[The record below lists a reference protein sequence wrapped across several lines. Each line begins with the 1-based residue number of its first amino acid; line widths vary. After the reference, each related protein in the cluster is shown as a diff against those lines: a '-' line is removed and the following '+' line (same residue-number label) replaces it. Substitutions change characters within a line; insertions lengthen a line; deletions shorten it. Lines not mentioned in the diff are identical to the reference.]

1 MGVIQ
6 RRNGGPL
13 FIAEGDLVTERA
25 LNAGCEPVAVLC
37 SEKGARRL
45 AEFAPDY
52 ERYSF
57 FATEELRRN
66 VTGLGV
72 PLEVISLFKRPEPC
86 NADELLQRFRFGVF
100 ADNVDNPVNVG
111 SIARNMA
118 AMGWDALFLDNN
130 SADPLARRALRV
142 SMGNAFHVP
151 HARVADTAEF
161 IRAAAADGVTTIAL
175 TPASDAMPMR
185 DVRLIGQRRLLVL
198 GSERDGLSD
207 DVLGACTLRV
217 RIEMQDG
224 IDSLNVAAAS
234 AVACYTLRR

>member
-25 LNAGCEPVAVLC
+25 LAAGCEPVAVLC

-57 FATEELRRN
+57 YATEELRRN

-151 HARVADTAEF
+151 HARVSDTAEF
-161 IRAAAADGVTTIAL
+161 VRAAAASGVVTIAL
-175 TPASDAMPMR
+175 TPAADAMPMR
-185 DVRLIGQRRLLVL
+185 DVRLHDQRRLVVL

-207 DVLGACTLRV
+207 DVLNACTLRV

-234 AVACYTLRR
+234 AVACYTLGK

>member
-25 LNAGCEPVAVLC
+25 LAAGCEPVAVLC

-57 FATEELRRN
+57 YATEELRRN

-86 NADELLQRFRFGVF
+86 NADDLLQRFRFGVF

-151 HARVADTAEF
+151 HARVSDTAEF
-161 IRAAAADGVTTIAL
+161 VRAAASDGVATIAL
-175 TPASDAMPMR
+175 TPAADAMPMR
-185 DVRLIGQRRLLVL
+185 DVRLHEQRRLVVL

-207 DVLGACTLRV
+207 EVLNACTLRV

-234 AVACYTLRR
+234 AVACYTLGK

>member
-57 FATEELRRN
+57 IATEELRRN

-234 AVACYTLRR
+234 AVACYTLGK

>member
-25 LNAGCEPVAVLC
+25 LAAGCEPVAVLC

-57 FATEELRRN
+57 YATEELRRN

-72 PLEVISLFKRPEPC
+72 PLEVISLFKRPEPS
-86 NADELLQRFRFGVF
+86 NADELLQRFRFGVL

-151 HARVADTAEF
+151 HARVSDTAEF
-161 IRAAAADGVTTIAL
+161 VRAAAADGVVTIAL
-175 TPASDAMPMR
+175 TPAADAMPMR
-185 DVRLIGQRRLLVL
+185 DVRLHDQRRLVVL

-207 DVLGACTLRV
+207 DVLNACTLRV

-234 AVACYTLRR
+234 AVACYTLGK

>member
-25 LNAGCEPVAVLC
+25 LAAGCEPVAVLC
-37 SEKGARRL
+37 SEKGEQRL

-57 FATEELRRN
+57 LASEELRRN

-72 PLEVISLFKRPEPC
+72 PLEVISLFKRPEPT
-86 NADELLQRFRFGVF
+86 DTRTLMQRFRFGIF
-100 ADNVDNPVNVG
+100 TDNVDNPVNIG

-118 AMGWDALFLDNN
+118 ALGWDALFLDDN

-151 HARVADTAEF
+151 HARVDDTAGFVRE
-161 IRAAAADGVTTIAL
+161 AADAGVVTIAL
-175 TPASDAMPMR
+175 TPSADAQPLR
-185 DVRLIGQRRLLVL
+185 DVQLGNERRLVVL
-198 GSERDGLSD
+198 GSERDGLPNE
-207 DVLGACTLRV
+207 VLAACALRV

>member
-25 LNAGCEPVAVLC
+25 LAAGCEPVAVLC

-57 FATEELRRN
+57 YATEELRRN

-86 NADELLQRFRFGVF
+86 NADVLLQRFRFGVF

-161 IRAAAADGVTTIAL
+161 VRAAATDGVATIAL
-175 TPASDAMPMR
+175 TPAIDAMPMR
-185 DVRLIGQRRLLVL
+185 DVRLHDQRRLVVL

-207 DVLGACTLRV
+207 EVLNACTLRV

-234 AVACYTLRR
+234 AVACYTLGK

>member
-25 LNAGCEPVAVLC
+25 LAAGCEPVAVLC

-57 FATEELRRN
+57 YATEELRRN

-151 HARVADTAEF
+151 HARVSDTAEF
-161 IRAAAADGVTTIAL
+161 VRAAAASEVVTIAL
-175 TPASDAMPMR
+175 TPAADAMPMR
-185 DVRLIGQRRLLVL
+185 DVRLHDQRRLVVL

-207 DVLGACTLRV
+207 DVLNACTLRV

-234 AVACYTLRR
+234 AVACYTLGK

>member
-161 IRAAAADGVTTIAL
+161 IRAAAADGVATIAL

-234 AVACYTLRR
+234 AVACYTLGK

>member
-161 IRAAAADGVTTIAL
+161 IRAAAADGVATIAL

-185 DVRLIGQRRLLVL
+185 DVRLTGQRRLLVL

-234 AVACYTLRR
+234 AVACYTLGK

>member
-234 AVACYTLRR
+234 AVACYTLGK

>member
-25 LNAGCEPVAVLC
+25 LAAGCEPVAVLC

-57 FATEELRRN
+57 YATEELRRN

-86 NADELLQRFRFGVF
+86 NADDLLQRFRFGVF

-118 AMGWDALFLDNN
+118 AMGWDALFLDDN

-151 HARVADTAEF
+151 HARVANTAEF
-161 IRAAAADGVTTIAL
+161 VRAAADAGVATIAL
-175 TPASDAMPMR
+175 TPSTDAVPLR
-185 DVRLIGQRRLLVL
+185 KVQLGDQRRLVVL
-198 GSERDGLSD
+198 GSERDGLPD
-207 DVLGACTLRV
+207 EVLNACTLRV
-217 RIEMQDG
+217 RIEMQEG

-234 AVACYTLRR
+234 AVACYTLGK

>member
-86 NADELLQRFRFGVF
+86 NADELLQQFRFGVF

-185 DVRLIGQRRLLVL
+185 DVRLIEQRRLLVL

-234 AVACYTLRR
+234 AVACYTLGK

>member
-13 FIAEGDLVTERA
+13 FIAEGDLVNERA
-25 LNAGCEPVAVLC
+25 LAAGCEPVAVLC

-57 FATEELRRN
+57 YATEELRRN

-86 NADELLQRFRFGVF
+86 NADDLLQRFRFGVF

-118 AMGWDALFLDNN
+118 AMGWGALFLDNN

-161 IRAAAADGVTTIAL
+161 VRAAAADGVATIAL
-175 TPASDAMPMR
+175 TPAADAMPMR
-185 DVRLIGQRRLLVL
+185 DVRLHEQRRLVVL

-207 DVLGACTLRV
+207 SVLDACTLRV

-234 AVACYTLRR
+234 AVACYTLGK

>member
-25 LNAGCEPVAVLC
+25 LAAGCEPVAVLC
-37 SEKGARRL
+37 SEKGAQRM

-52 ERYSF
+52 ERYCFTAS
-57 FATEELRRN
+57 EDLRRN

-72 PLEVISLFKRPEPC
+72 PLEVISLFKRPAPTD
-86 NADELLQRFRFGVF
+86 ADALLARFTHGIYV
-100 ADNVDNPVNVG
+100 DNVDNPVNVG

-118 AMGWDALFLDNN
+118 AMGWDALFLDTN

-142 SMGNAFHVP
+142 SMGNAFSVP
-151 HARVADTAEF
+151 HARVADTAAF
-161 IRAAAADGVTTIAL
+161 IRNAAAASITTIAL
-175 TPASDAMPMR
+175 TPSAGATPLGNIS
-185 DVRLIGQRRLLVL
+185 LTSSRRLVVL

-207 DVLGACTLRV
+207 EVMQACTLRV

-234 AVACYTLRR
+234 AIACYTLRM

>member
-25 LNAGCEPVAVLC
+25 LAAGCEPVAVLC

-57 FATEELRRN
+57 YATEELRRN

-86 NADELLQRFRFGVF
+86 NADDLLQRFRFGVF

-161 IRAAAADGVTTIAL
+161 VRAAATDGVATIAL
-175 TPASDAMPMR
+175 TPAIDAMPMR
-185 DVRLIGQRRLLVL
+185 DVRLHDQRRLVVL

-207 DVLGACTLRV
+207 EVLNACTLLV
-217 RIEMQDG
+217 RI
-224 IDSLNVAAAS
+224 
-234 AVACYTLRR
+234 

>member
-25 LNAGCEPVAVLC
+25 LAAGCEPVAVLC

-57 FATEELRRN
+57 YATEELRRN

-151 HARVADTAEF
+151 HARVSDTAEF
-161 IRAAAADGVTTIAL
+161 VRAAAAGGVVTIAL
-175 TPASDAMPMR
+175 TPAADAMPMR
-185 DVRLIGQRRLLVL
+185 DVRLHDQRRLVVL

-207 DVLGACTLRV
+207 DVLNACTLRV

-234 AVACYTLRR
+234 AVACYTLGK

>member
-207 DVLGACTLRV
+207 DVLGACTLRM

-234 AVACYTLRR
+234 AVACYTLGK

>member
-185 DVRLIGQRRLLVL
+185 DVQLVGQRRLLVL

-234 AVACYTLRR
+234 AVACYTLGK

>member
-86 NADELLQRFRFGVF
+86 NADELLQQFRFGVF

-234 AVACYTLRR
+234 AVACYTLGK

>member
-25 LNAGCEPVAVLC
+25 LAAGCEPVAVLC

-161 IRAAAADGVTTIAL
+161 IRAAAADGVATIAL

-185 DVRLIGQRRLLVL
+185 DVQLVGQRRLLVL

-234 AVACYTLRR
+234 AVACYTLGK

>member
-25 LNAGCEPVAVLC
+25 LAAGCEPVAVLC

-161 IRAAAADGVTTIAL
+161 VRAAAADGVATIAL

-185 DVRLIGQRRLLVL
+185 DVQLVGQRRLLVL

-234 AVACYTLRR
+234 AVACYTLGK

>member
-1 MGVIQ
+1 
-6 RRNGGPL
+6 
-13 FIAEGDLVTERA
+13 
-25 LNAGCEPVAVLC
+25 
-37 SEKGARRL
+37 
-45 AEFAPDY
+45 
-52 ERYSF
+52 
-57 FATEELRRN
+57 
-66 VTGLGV
+66 
-72 PLEVISLFKRPEPC
+72 
-86 NADELLQRFRFGVF
+86 VF

-161 IRAAAADGVTTIAL
+161 VRAAAADGVATIAL
-175 TPASDAMPMR
+175 TPAADAMPMR
-185 DVRLIGQRRLLVL
+185 DVRLHDQRRLVVL

-207 DVLGACTLRV
+207 DVLDACTLRV

-234 AVACYTLRR
+234 AVACYTLGK

>member
-25 LNAGCEPVAVLC
+25 LAAGCEPVAVLC
-37 SEKGARRL
+37 SEKGAKRM

-52 ERYSF
+52 ERYCYTAS
-57 FATEELRRN
+57 EDLRRN

-72 PLEVISLFKRPEPC
+72 PLEVISLFKRPAPTD
-86 NADELLQRFRFGVF
+86 ADALLARFTHGIYV
-100 ADNVDNPVNVG
+100 DNVDNPVNVG

-118 AMGWDALFLDNN
+118 AMGWDALFLDGN

-142 SMGNAFHVP
+142 SMGNAFSVP
-151 HARVADTAEF
+151 HARVADTAAF
-161 IRAAAADGVTTIAL
+161 VRNAATAGITTIAL
-175 TPASDAMPMR
+175 TPSADATPLGK
-185 DVRLIGQRRLLVL
+185 VALTTARRLVVL

-207 DVLGACTLRV
+207 EVMQACTLRV
-217 RIEMQDG
+217 RIEMQEG

-234 AVACYTLRR
+234 AIACYTLRM

>member
-25 LNAGCEPVAVLC
+25 LAAGCEPVAVLC

-57 FATEELRRN
+57 YATEELRRN

-72 PLEVISLFKRPEPC
+72 PLEVISLFKRPEPS
-86 NADELLQRFRFGVF
+86 NADELLQRFRFGVL

-151 HARVADTAEF
+151 HARVSDTAEF
-161 IRAAAADGVTTIAL
+161 VRAAAASGVVTIAL
-175 TPASDAMPMR
+175 TPAADAMAMR
-185 DVRLIGQRRLLVL
+185 DVRLHDQRRLVVL

-207 DVLGACTLRV
+207 DVLNACTLRV

-234 AVACYTLRR
+234 AVACYTLGK

>member
-1 MGVIQ
+1 MGVIS

-25 LNAGCEPVAVLC
+25 FAAGCEPVAILC
-37 SEKGARRL
+37 SEKGERRV

-52 ERYSF
+52 ERYSHL
-57 FATEELRRN
+57 ASEDLRRQ

-72 PLEVISLFKRPEPC
+72 PLEVISLFKRPEPHD
-86 NADELLQRFRFGVF
+86 ATALLSHFDCGVYV
-100 ADNVDNPVNVG
+100 DNVDNPVNVG

-118 AMGWDALFLDNN
+118 AIGWDALFLDAN

-151 HARVADTAEF
+151 HARVTDTAIF
-161 IRAAAADGVTTIAL
+161 VRHAAAAGIATLAL
-175 TPASDAMPMR
+175 TPDADATP
-185 DVRLIGQRRLLVL
+185 IGDIQLQGAKRLLVF
-198 GSERDGLSD
+198 GSERDGLSNE
-207 DVLGACTLRV
+207 VLSACTHRV
-217 RIEMQDG
+217 RIEMQPG

-234 AVACYTLRR
+234 AIACYMLRK

>member
-151 HARVADTAEF
+151 HSRVADTAEF

-234 AVACYTLRR
+234 AVACYTLGK

>member
-217 RIEMQDG
+217 RIEMQVG

-234 AVACYTLRR
+234 AVACYTLGK

>member
-86 NADELLQRFRFGVF
+86 NADELLQQFRFGVF

-161 IRAAAADGVTTIAL
+161 IRAAAADGVATIAL

-234 AVACYTLRR
+234 AVACYTLGK

>member
-25 LNAGCEPVAVLC
+25 LAAGCEPVAVLC

-57 FATEELRRN
+57 YATEELRRN

-234 AVACYTLRR
+234 AVACYTLGK